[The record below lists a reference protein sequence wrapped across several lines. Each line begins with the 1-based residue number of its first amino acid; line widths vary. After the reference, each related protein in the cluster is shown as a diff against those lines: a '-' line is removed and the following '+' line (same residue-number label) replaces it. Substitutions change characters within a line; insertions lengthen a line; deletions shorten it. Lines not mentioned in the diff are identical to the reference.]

1 MVDISTHL
9 KQPKMDDDIAEVM
22 DVTAIAVAG
31 VRFNIV
37 VIKTGMIQWLRE
49 VMAYT
54 EDEDLKDRCKH
65 FIDALQKGMSR
76 DTGRVQRRTK

>member
-22 DVTAIAVAG
+22 DVAAIAIAG
-31 VRFNIV
+31 CRFNIV
-37 VIKTGMIQWLRE
+37 VIKTGMVQWLRE
-49 VMAYT
+49 VMDYT

-65 FIDALQKGMSR
+65 FIDVLQKGMTR
-76 DTGRVQRRTK
+76 DTGRVQRRKK

>member
-9 KQPKMDDDIAEVM
+9 NQPKMDDDIVEIM
-22 DVTAIAVAG
+22 DTLAKDIAG

-37 VIKTGMIQWLRE
+37 VIKSGMVQWLRE
-49 VMAYT
+49 VVSYT
-54 EDEDLKDRCKH
+54 EDDDLAERCSF
-65 FIDALQKGMSR
+65 FINELQKGMQR